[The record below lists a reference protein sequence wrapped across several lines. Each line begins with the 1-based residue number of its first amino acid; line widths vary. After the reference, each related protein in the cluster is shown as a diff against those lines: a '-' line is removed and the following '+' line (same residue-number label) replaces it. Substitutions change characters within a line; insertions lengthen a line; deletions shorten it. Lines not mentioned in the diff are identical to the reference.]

1 MIIPKGSYISDH
13 QKTREAEMASSLV
26 DGLSRVGDFKGS
38 ITTLTHAMAQRG
50 VWFSCPQFSTFRRLC
65 EGVESELT
73 AKGVRVEFLD
83 EQGADI
89 RVSKTA

>member
-1 MIIPKGSYISDH
+1 
-13 QKTREAEMASSLV
+13 MASSLV
-26 DGLSRVGDFKGS
+26 NGLSRVGDFKGS

-65 EGVESELT
+65 ESTSSELT
-73 AKGVRVEFLD
+73 AKGVRVEFID

-89 RVSKTA
+89 RVTKAA